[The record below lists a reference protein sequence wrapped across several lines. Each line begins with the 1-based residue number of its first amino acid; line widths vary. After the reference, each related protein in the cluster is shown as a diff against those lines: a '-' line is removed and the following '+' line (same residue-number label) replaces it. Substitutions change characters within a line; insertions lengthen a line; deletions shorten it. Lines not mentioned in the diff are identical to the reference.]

1 MPLEEM
7 KDALYDSIKARN
19 KEHKKRFGEE
29 IIDTSS
35 FVGFGSGGSENL
47 EPKKSD
53 LQDVLSYFS
62 ETQPTASTGEGEAE
76 GEDAA

>member
-53 LQDVLSYFS
+53 L
-62 ETQPTASTGEGEAE
+62 
-76 GEDAA
+76 